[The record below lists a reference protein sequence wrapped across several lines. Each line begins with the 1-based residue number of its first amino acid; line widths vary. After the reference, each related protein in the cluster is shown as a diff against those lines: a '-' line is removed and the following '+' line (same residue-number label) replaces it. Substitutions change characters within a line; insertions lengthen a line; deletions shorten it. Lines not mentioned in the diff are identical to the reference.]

1 MSQGQSKPFTYRQ
14 SYLLNI
20 EFNFVCITST
30 YFYLVYKKCLDSRW
44 NYFYIY
50 MYMYYTQY
58 NGRHYFGHRGKII
71 LYIEHAWEKINK
83 YILRRYHR
91 IKDIFKICIV
101 YYHHIRYYVQY
112 TSNQLLGLAFLWIW
126 RYFKKVNMRRW
137 NLKLE
142 CWNLIITWIFYGS
155 MLISTISIVMTLNV
169 WNITFSRGIWCL
181 CSCYAI

>member
-58 NGRHYFGHRGKII
+58 NGRHYFGHRGKNYSIYWTCMRKNKQV
-71 LYIEHAWEKINK
+71 YITE
-83 YILRRYHR
+83 
-91 IKDIFKICIV
+91 
-101 YYHHIRYYVQY
+101 
-112 TSNQLLGLAFLWIW
+112 
-126 RYFKKVNMRRW
+126 
-137 NLKLE
+137 
-142 CWNLIITWIFYGS
+142 
-155 MLISTISIVMTLNV
+155 IS
-169 WNITFSRGIWCL
+169 
-181 CSCYAI
+181 

>member
-50 MYMYYTQY
+50 MYMYTQY

-71 LYIEHAWEKINK
+71 LHIVHAWEKINK

-101 YYHHIRYYVQY
+101 YNHHIRYYVQY
-112 TSNQLLGLAFLWIW
+112 TSNQLWGLAFLKLAFFGFDVTSRRLIW
-126 RYFKKVNMRRW
+126 DAKILSW
-137 NLKLE
+137 SAE
-142 CWNLIITWIFYGS
+142 
-155 MLISTISIVMTLNV
+155 TL
-169 WNITFSRGIWCL
+169 L
-181 CSCYAI
+181 